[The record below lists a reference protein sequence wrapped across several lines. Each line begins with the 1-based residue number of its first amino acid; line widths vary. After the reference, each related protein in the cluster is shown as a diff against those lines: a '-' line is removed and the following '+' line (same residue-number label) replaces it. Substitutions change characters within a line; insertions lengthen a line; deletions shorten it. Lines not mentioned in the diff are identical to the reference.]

1 MFYSFYTS
9 LGLQLNSKKTKVI
22 IFNKSGKVLK
32 GYSFLLAGAQIEVAD
47 SYQYLGVKLRPSGSF
62 TEATVEL
69 ASKARRAWFSLSNI
83 IYKDKRIPVTRAF
96 QLFDSLVSPIA
107 LYGSELWYPYIVPKN
122 FFF

>member
-1 MFYSFYTS
+1 MLWSDDLFCVSQSAEGLQNVIDKVYSFYTS

-62 TEATVEL
+62 TEATAEL
-69 ASKARRAWFSLSNI
+69 
-83 IYKDKRIPVTRAF
+83 D
-96 QLFDSLVSPIA
+96 
-107 LYGSELWYPYIVPKN
+107 
-122 FFF
+122 